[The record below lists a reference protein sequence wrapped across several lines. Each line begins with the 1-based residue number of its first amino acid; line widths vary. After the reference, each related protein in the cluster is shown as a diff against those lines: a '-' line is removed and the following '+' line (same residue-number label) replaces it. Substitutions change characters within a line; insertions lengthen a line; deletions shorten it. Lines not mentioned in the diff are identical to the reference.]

1 MVGDTDTIQQFANLK
16 QQQDKDPILQIVGGW
31 IDRGQPPSKE
41 EKVGYNLVSYARLLP
56 QLKRDAE
63 GRLMRRGKNCFF

>member
-16 QQQDKDPILQIVGGW
+16 QQQDQDPILQIVGGW

-41 EKVGYNLVSYARLLP
+41 EKVGFNLTTYARLFP
-56 QLKRDAE
+56 
-63 GRLMRRGKNCFF
+63 